1 MFEVGDLVRRNDSFD
16 KKRQLGVITEI
27 NQKVHIKSSGLS
39 AIVMVYWFL
48 IEETEL
54 EYTFFLE
61 KLDKQ

>member
-16 KKRQLGVITEI
+16 KKRQLGMITKI
-27 NQKVHIKSSGLS
+27 NEKVHIRSSGLA

-48 IEETEL
+48 TEETEI

>member
-16 KKRQLGVITEI
+16 KKRQLGMITKIHE
-27 NQKVHIKSSGLS
+27 KVHIRSSGLA

-48 IEETEL
+48 TEETEIQ
-54 EYTFFLE
+54 YTFFLE